1 MGAPWSKKPEP
12 DKGDD
17 PHYFRIEVS
26 PYMWERLKSVIG
38 KQADDQTNR
47 ALREAVEL
55 AERVNLPFTPPVDWD
70 ALERRAHQ
78 GYSVADQIRW
88 AEQASTCT

>member
-1 MGAPWSKKPEP
+1 
-12 DKGDD
+12 
-17 PHYFRIEVS
+17 
-26 PYMWERLKSVIG
+26 MWERLKSVIG

-70 ALERRAHQ
+70 RLERWAQ
-78 GYSVADQIRW
+78 IGYPLVDQIQDGK
-88 AEQASTCT
+88 EPKGEPGPLPKPEIDPPGGMGT